1 MYIPTQASST
11 NPLLERLPSRRPHGN
26 VKMMKLGEKKPHI
39 PIFVGSTFT
48 DMQLYRRPVRDALA
62 QLETIVRGMEQFG
75 SKPGGPVDE
84 CLRIVSSCA
93 VYVGLFGMRYGTV
106 PEGRERTMTH
116 MEYDEAQLC
125 KLPSLIHIIDEEN
138 QPVLPKDVEFG
149 PGAERLALLKAELK
163 KRHVVSFFTTPED
176 LRARILHDVPDL
188 LRNIGAEVS
197 GELLFDSAQSDA
209 DVLRSFA
216 MLPKMFCGRSVVV
229 QFKTPQAFRSG
240 FPDACRA
247 LC

>member
-1 MYIPTQASST
+1 
-11 NPLLERLPSRRPHGN
+11 
-26 VKMMKLGEKKPHI
+26 MKLGEKKPYI

-48 DMQLYRRPVRDALA
+48 DMQLYRRAVREALA

-84 CLRIVSSCA
+84 CLRIVSSCD

-106 PEGRERTMTH
+106 PEGHEKSMTH
-116 MEYDEAQLC
+116 LEYDEAQRC
-125 KLPSLIHIIDEEN
+125 KLPSLIYIIDEEN
-138 QPVLPKDVEFG
+138 QPVLPKDIEFG
-149 PGAERLALLKAELK
+149 PGADKLALLKAELK

-209 DVLRSFA
+209 DVLRSFEMCA
-216 MLPKMFCGRSVVV
+216 VQDATGISFCIRRSVLGAWARDRGHRGGQATSEQWWFDANFCGTEHSS
-229 QFKTPQAFRSG
+229 QALPST
-240 FPDACRA
+240 
-247 LC
+247 